1 MAMSTSVTAPSLP
14 FWLGPIGWVGKSVIG
29 VLSYLGG
36 VAALMISAAVSL
48 ITFPR
53 DDDLPGFWTVLKEEL
68 WWLLLMGAPLV
79 GLVHVAMGS
88 FLSMQ
93 AYFGSTFLDGT
104 GAVVGVGLL
113 RNLATLMTGLTL
125 SGLMACRLIPGR
137 LGLGQGPAASAG
149 PATDTR
155 FPAVS
160 NHPGATSDEPQQLP
174 APGRLAAPRM
184 IATALA
190 SMLLA
195 LWGFAVG
202 TVVGWQAA
210 GSLLGLPSDMY
221 FLMFY
226 RMIWFRDVVGMIV
239 KGLLFGLVPATICC
253 FESLRAVRLSA
264 GETSRR
270 TASGDCSAPLDLAA
284 PIVRAACLSM
294 MSILLLNMTWF
305 MLVYHAVPVYGPSLL
320 QPPTP

>member
-1 MAMSTSVTAPSLP
+1 MAMSTRMTAPSLP
-14 FWLGPIGWVGKSVIG
+14 FWLTPIGWVGKSVIG

-36 VAALMISAAVSL
+36 VAALMISAALSL
-48 ITFPR
+48 VTFSR
-53 DDDLPGFWTVLKEEL
+53 DDDLPGFWTILKDEL
-68 WWLLLMGAPLV
+68 WWLLLMGTPLV

-113 RNLATLMTGLTL
+113 RNLATLMTGLTV
-125 SGLMACRLIPGR
+125 SGLIACRLVTGR
-137 LGLGQGPAASAG
+137 LGLGQGPA
-149 PATDTR
+149 T
-155 FPAVS
+155 
-160 NHPGATSDEPQQLP
+160 EPQQLP
-174 APGRLAAPRM
+174 WPGRLVAPRM

-202 TVVGWQAA
+202 TVVGWQSA
-210 GSLLGLPSDMY
+210 GSLMGLPSHMY

-253 FESLRAVRLSA
+253 FEALQVARFSARATPS
-264 GETSRR
+264 T
-270 TASGDCSAPLDLAA
+270 TAIGDGSGSNDLAA

-294 MSILLLNMTWF
+294 MSILLMNMTWF